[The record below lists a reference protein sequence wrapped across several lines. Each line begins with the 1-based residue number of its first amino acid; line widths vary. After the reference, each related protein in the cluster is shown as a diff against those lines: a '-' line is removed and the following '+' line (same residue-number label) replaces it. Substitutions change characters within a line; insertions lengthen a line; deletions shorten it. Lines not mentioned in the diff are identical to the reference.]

1 MRKPLLLLILSVVII
16 LSVWF
21 AIAGEARADEAK
33 DLWQQGE
40 KFCSKGAF
48 IECFAMLK
56 VSLSLAPDTQRE
68 AGLKAWEDK
77 TRPKRDKALKLR
89 ERAMSIQ
96 EKDPYGARKLYMES
110 QKLWP
115 DPLLAFHIEELKS
128 WQAKKLNNVYIADA
142 SPCELLDIWDVAIP
156 ADFSFSYQ
164 SGSRGSE
171 QRSWTITT
179 LLPNRR
185 IQDETHTRARPRWVA
200 SKTTTTSDR
209 QVDLDKLV
217 IFWNALS
224 SCGFAAMQSSYQQP
238 GFKQDYATPSN
249 LGSTFNGKK
258 VSVNVSPRTFMGRV
272 TYLIKLFRELRAK

>member
-56 VSLSLAPDTQRE
+56 VSLSLAPD
-68 AGLKAWEDK
+68 
-77 TRPKRDKALKLR
+77 
-89 ERAMSIQ
+89 
-96 EKDPYGARKLYMES
+96 
-110 QKLWP
+110 
-115 DPLLAFHIEELKS
+115 PLLAVHIEELKS